1 MLVLPKWRNGDFQ
14 VEPTSLATQK
24 WLLRAPAATPAK
36 RAREDAGISTP
47 LLHSAAPAPRGQLYP
62 QPRPLRVVPL
72 PAEPPERAHF
82 RVGFG
87 TEKRCSQTP
96 FGFARARPTWARRSR
111 FRLARVW
118 CARTRKPAL
127 SNAAAPARHVFLERA
142 LLQWVICW
150 YSMCPPARNAVT
162 HRSASPS
169 GVSVSRSCSLI
180 ECRDTGTTVC
190 RFARPAAGSLN

>member
-1 MLVLPKWRNGDFQ
+1 MLVLPKWQNGDFQ

-24 WLLRAPAATPAK
+24 WLLRAPAATPAE

-47 LLHSAAPAPRGQLYP
+47 LLHSAALMPGGQLYLK
-62 QPRPLRVVPL
+62 RRRLRVAPL

-118 CARTRKPAL
+118 CARTCKPA
-127 SNAAAPARHVFLERA
+127 SFNAAAPARHVFLERA

-180 ECRDTGTTVC
+180 ECWEPERLCAGL
-190 RFARPAAGSLN
+190 RAPEPAP